1 MRICISGQQ
10 YGFLLKWFEALLA
23 LMVFSGVV
31 VYSVGSIETLVVM
44 DWRTTETYYELIHRV
59 LLLVIGLE
67 LVRTLLVRDLVT
79 IIDLLAF
86 VIARKMLKPDL
97 AAVDISLSVLAFVSL
112 LIARRFLIVT
122 SATEKNK
129 E

>member
-1 MRICISGQQ
+1 MLVRISGQQ
-10 YGFLLKWFEALLA
+10 YGFLLKWFEMLLA
-23 LMVFSGVV
+23 LIVFIGVF
-31 VYSVGSIETLVVM
+31 VYSIGSIERLVVM

-67 LVRTLLVRDLVT
+67 LVRTLLARDLVT
-79 IIDLLAF
+79 ILDLLAF

-97 AAVDISLSVLAFVSL
+97 TAIDIALSVLAFVSL

-122 SATEKNK
+122 PATEKNK

>member
-1 MRICISGQQ
+1 MINRMLRQ
-10 YGFLLKWFEALLA
+10 YGHLLKWCDGLLA
-23 LMVFSGVV
+23 LLVLIGVAI
-31 VYSVGSIETLVVM
+31 YAIGSIQTLVVM
-44 DWRTTETYYELIHRV
+44 DWKTTETYYELIFRV

-67 LVRTLLVRDLVT
+67 LVRTLATRDLIT
-79 IIDLLAF
+79 MLDLLAF

-97 AAVDISLSVLAFVSL
+97 TSLDIALSVLAFVSL

-122 SATEKNK
+122 PATEKNK